1 MSIEVVD
8 KNIINEFPNGEI
20 VFRITARNTSGELP
34 ISNERNVHIVTSL
47 EDYKKKMHSHLYTPL
62 LFTCNLPT
70 RLAYLYGCLNY
81 SYNHPRSEIYTFWW
95 RKIGTDDWNI
105 WFRVNPYTDSGLTE

>member
-8 KNIINEFPNGEI
+8 KNITNEFSNGEI
-20 VFRITARNTSGELP
+20 VFRITALSIPSEELP
-34 ISNERNVHIVTSL
+34 ERNERNVHIVTSL
-47 EDYKKKMHSHLYTPL
+47 EDYKKKLDSHLYTPL

-81 SYNHPRSEIYTFWW
+81 NYNQPRTDTYTFWW
-95 RKIGTDDWNI
+95 REMYTDNWDI
-105 WFRVNPYTDSGLTE
+105 WFKVNPYSDADAG